1 MNWPRISIVTPSYN
15 QGKYIERT
23 VRSVLLQRYPN
34 LDYILM
40 DGGSTDDTVSR
51 LAPYKDRFTFFSSEP
66 DNGQADAIAKGFAR
80 SSGDIMAY
88 LNSDDL
94 LAPDALH
101 FVANFFERNPA
112 VDFIYSHRCTVD
124 ENDKV
129 LWYWI
134 LPPHLNFF
142 MKRWDLIPQETC
154 FWRRRVFEKAGNVDP
169 SYHFAMDYDLFVRF
183 MNLGRVRRINRFFG
197 AFRQHSE
204 SKTTQLLGIM
214 GRREMLRVRQKYGIR
229 RLPRDG
235 FFGML
240 FGQYVSRAGGRFAGA
255 GSRLP
260 GAFPGAGYDYNDLWG
275 GILRRPDLQCEPN
288 RGAESESL
296 FNPISPVTLR
306 FPDRLL
312 FTITSARNGRTLTSD
327 VYLECSPRT
336 AIILPSL
343 GEHWR
348 RKKSNNSSNTVA
360 DAHSATGNE
369 PVLRGD
375 TAPESSRKVEDLG
388 GFPLKADRNS
398 MAGESDSGQQIL
410 ELTRGLVSDNDQIDF
425 LQVGCRTGEV
435 LDTLRARTK
444 WRLSGLERNPAAASE
459 AVSKG
464 YEVFEATLEEA
475 AGLSAIGKCFDLI
488 YLARGIQCFSEPRA
502 CLRSVALLLKPGGFL
517 ALSTP
522 NLGSEQLKRY
532 GPSWAHWKPDEHR
545 FIFSVKSLKRILLQ
559 SGFGPTR
566 MWTASYPLSTVATL
580 KLSEQAGAVAI
591 GSGDY
596 SASAVES
603 QTLVMTGSRELLRN
617 RGESGDVIFAICKRL
632 F

>member
-112 VDFIYSHRCTVD
+112 VDFVYSHRCTVD

-142 MKRWDLIPQETC
+142 MKRWDFIPQETC
-154 FWRRRVFEKAGNVDP
+154 FWRRSLFEKAGPIDP

-183 MNLGRVRRINRFFG
+183 MNLGRMRRVNRFLA

-214 GRREMLRVRQKYGIR
+214 GRREMLRVRQKYGIS

-235 FFGML
+235 FLGML
-240 FGQYVSRAGGRFAGA
+240 FGQHVSRAGGRFACA
-255 GSRLP
+255 GSKLP

-275 GILRRPDLQCEPN
+275 GTLRRPDLQSERN
-288 RGAESESL
+288 RIGESEKRL
-296 FNPISPVTLR
+296 YDPISPVTSR

-312 FTITSARNGRTLTSD
+312 FTIASAKNGRALTSD
-327 VYLECSPRT
+327 IYLECDPRT

-343 GEHWR
+343 SEHWR
-348 RKKSNNSSNTVA
+348 QKKKKKSNGLVGG
-360 DAHSATGNE
+360 AHSVTSNDPARDGA
-369 PVLRGD
+369 
-375 TAPESSRKVEDLG
+375 APETRVEEPDGPRLSV
-388 GFPLKADRNS
+388 DRIS
-398 MAGESDSGQQIL
+398 MAGDDENGRQIL
-410 ELTRGLVSDNDQIDF
+410 ELTRGLVSENDQIDF
-425 LQVGCRTGEV
+425 LEVDCWSGEL

-444 WRLSGLERNPAAASE
+444 WKLTGLERNPPRASE

-502 CLRSVALLLKPGGFL
+502 CLRSVAVLLKPGGFL

-545 FIFSVKSLKRILLQ
+545 FIFSAKSLKRILLQ
-559 SGFGPTR
+559 SGFAPTR

-580 KLSEQAGAVAI
+580 KPSEQAGAVAI
-591 GSGDY
+591 DSGDY
-596 SASAVES
+596 SGSAVES
-603 QTLVMTGSRELLRN
+603 QTLVMTGSRQLLRN